1 MKNRSH
7 GFTLMELMIVLALA
21 AAIFAIGAPSFNEF
35 RRNNRLT
42 GIANDFL
49 GAIQVARGEAI
60 KQQVPVA
67 VCPSDNATDMDATC
81 TTGTF
86 RGWMTFVDKDNDCV
100 RDADETV
107 LRTEARVDG
116 DAAKPLYTKS
126 AGVCISFA
134 ATGFR
139 QSETDTGMLAPVG
152 TPPAII
158 SRLTQETL
166 KVLQRPDVKKRFFDA
181 SVEIVAN
188 SPEQFTAVMK
198 SESAR
203 LGKVIKDAGI
213 RAE

>member
-67 VCPSDNATDMDATC
+67 VCPSDNATDADATC

-100 RDADETV
+100 RDSDETI

-139 QSETDTGMLAPVG
+139 QSQTDTGKTVASRTVFCDSRGNKNQDGTNQSAARGIEVTPTGRARVTRVVSEINGWSLACP
-152 TPPAII
+152 
-158 SRLTQETL
+158 
-166 KVLQRPDVKKRFFDA
+166 
-181 SVEIVAN
+181 
-188 SPEQFTAVMK
+188 
-198 SESAR
+198 
-203 LGKVIKDAGI
+203 
-213 RAE
+213 